1 MKNNSENKILMKHND
16 LVKGKYDTSIN
27 SNRVF
32 TYLLYSFQ
40 RNTASGQLELEIK
53 RSELAELVN
62 GNSDKTIQGI
72 RNILSSL
79 KKKELFLIEERA
91 DGSKDYV
98 EGSFI
103 NDRIYN
109 DLADTFTI
117 TASKRIHDL
126 LHRYLKD
133 GYTPIN
139 LEIWLSLKNRYA
151 QRFYDLLRVWT
162 GSKEVI
168 NYKVDYLREI
178 LLLEKKYKQYSDFR
192 KRVLEPA
199 INELNSTGFFEISYN
214 ENRVGRTVQSIDFI
228 VKDLDKRKYFDKKDI
243 INVIEDSTIANKEE
257 ISTSTVL
264 KKENNMNISK
274 VKKEQLKIENKGFYI
289 PDEEI
294 FAKGALRSFKLDFA
308 NIDFKDKYMRDAFN
322 DSVMITLDRD
332 DVEQIKA
339 ASYKFFKGTLDN
351 KITEYKM
358 EQEKDLEYKR
368 EMDKY
373 WNN

>member
-1 MKNNSENKILMKHND
+1 MNNSENKILMKHNN

-40 RNTASGQLELEIK
+40 RNTTDGQLELEIP
-53 RSELAELVN
+53 RDELSKLVN

-79 KKKELFLIEERA
+79 KKKELFLIEEKA
-91 DGSKDYV
+91 NGSKDYV

-109 DLADTFTI
+109 DLSDTFTI

-126 LHRYLKD
+126 LHKYLKD

-168 NYKVDYLREI
+168 SYKVDYIREI
-178 LLLEKKYKQYSDFR
+178 LLLENKYKQYSDFR
-192 KRVLEPA
+192 KRVLDPA
-199 INELNSTGFFEISYN
+199 IEELNDTGLFEITYK
-214 ENRVGRTVQSIDFI
+214 ENRVGRSVNSIDFI
-228 VKDLDKRKYFDKKDI
+228 VKDLDKRKYFNKNSVKEVIEYEKNGKNNELDKKEDEKG
-243 INVIEDSTIANKEE
+243 INTLLERKE
-257 ISTSTVL
+257 
-264 KKENNMNISK
+264 M
-274 VKKEQLKIENKGFYI
+274 LKIENKDFYV
-289 PDEEI
+289 PDETV
-294 FAKGALRSFKLDFA
+294 FTKGTLRSFKLDFDKV
-308 NIDFKDKYMRDAFN
+308 NFKDEYMLKAFN
-322 DSVMITLDRD
+322 KAVMITLDRD
-332 DVEQIKA
+332 DVETIKA
-339 ASYKFFKGTLDN
+339 ISYDFFKGTLEN
-351 KITEYKM
+351 KIVEY
-358 EQEKDLEYKR
+358 EKER
-368 EMDKY
+368 EADIKHKEEIVKY
-373 WNN
+373 W